1 MEKVVIWL
9 HGLGASSD
17 DFEPIIPLLK
27 LPRNSIRFVFPQ
39 APVQAVT
46 INTGHEMPAWFD
58 ILGLKHGSLEDET
71 GIKRAEKNLRVLI
84 EKEMAAGIDSKNI
97 ILAGFSQGGAVALY
111 TGLRYEKP
119 LGGILALS
127 TYLPLA
133 GNVAKEKN
141 EANHTIPIFMAHG
154 NQDDVIELSIAE
166 DMKKLLTNLNYNI
179 DWHIYNMAHEVCME
193 EIDDI
198 SEWLKH

>member
-9 HGLGASSD
+9 HGLGATAD
-17 DFEPIIPLLK
+17 DFESIVPMLK
-27 LPRNSIRFVFPQ
+27 LPKDSIRFIFPQ

-46 INTGHEMPAWFD
+46 INNGYEMPAWFD
-58 ILGLKHGSLEDET
+58 ILGLKDQSPEDEV
-71 GIKRAEKNLRVLI
+71 GIARAEKNLRALI
-84 EKEMAAGIDSKNI
+84 EKEIERSVDSKNI

-133 GNVAKEKN
+133 SKLSEEKN
-141 EANHTIPIFMAHG
+141 EANHAIPIFMAHG
-154 NQDDVIELSIAE
+154 KHDDVISLDIAE
-166 DMKKLLTNLNYNI
+166 NVKQLLTSLNYKI
-179 DWHIYNMAHEVCME
+179 DWHVYDMAHSVCME
-193 EIDDI
+193 EIEDI
-198 SEWLKH
+198 SKFLQ